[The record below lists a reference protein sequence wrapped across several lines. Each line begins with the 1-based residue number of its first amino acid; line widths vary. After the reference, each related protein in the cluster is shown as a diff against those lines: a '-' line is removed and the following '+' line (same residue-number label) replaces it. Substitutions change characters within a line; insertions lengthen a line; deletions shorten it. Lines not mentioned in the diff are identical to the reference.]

1 MPTMKDLLNQASP
14 QNIADA
20 LRALEFGDMVRAL
33 PTFLRKKAAAAGA
46 ASNYNLATVAVY
58 ALPANCK
65 AAKIDRCV
73 VRAGGATGEFTPQAY
88 GTTPATTQCAVTP
101 CGDIG
106 FLLADLP
113 TDFDVLFT
121 PEKGEVVE
129 LTLDV
134 AANVATI
141 PSAYTAK
148 GVVLLTEAEVTAGT
162 STGKKAVLVPGAAAP
177 AAGQARLNIAKSTI
191 TFAVADAATKCRVKI
206 LYAAAVDMVAAL
218 DASQTY

>member
-58 ALPANCK
+58 ALPADCK
-65 AAKIDRCV
+65 AASIQRCT

-88 GTTPATTQCAVTP
+88 GTTPATTQCAVSP
-101 CGDIG
+101 CGDIA

-113 TDFDVLFT
+113 TDFDVVFT
-121 PEKGEVVE
+121 PEKGDVVE
-129 LTLDV
+129 LTLDCT
-134 AANVATI
+134 ANVATI

-148 GVVLLTEAEVTAGT
+148 GVILLAEAEATAGT
-162 STGKKAVLVPGAAAP
+162 STGKKIVLVPGAAAP
-177 AAGQARLNIAKSTI
+177 AAGQARLNAAKSTV
-191 TFAVADAATKCRVKI
+191 TFAVADAVTKCRIKI
-206 LYAAAVDMVAAL
+206 VFASSVDMVAAL